1 MKAYPIFLI
10 GLNDRRCI
18 VVGGGKEAERKV
30 AGLLDCDAAVTVIS
44 VEITPQMSSWADA
57 GRIAWIER
65 GYQRGDLEGAY
76 LVIAE
81 RRDAETNARIWAE
94 AEAENAL
101 VNVMDDVPHCN
112 FIAGS
117 VVRQGSLT
125 VSISTAGAA
134 PVLAVRLRQRLEREL
149 GAEYATF
156 LDLMQALR
164 EPMARR
170 YPDFEERRVL
180 WYELVDSDILDLL
193 RSGERKLVHERI
205 AAIVGED
212 LLPAQEGLI

>member
-18 VVGGGKEAERKV
+18 VVGGGQEAERKV
-30 AGLLDCDAAVTVIS
+30 GGLLDCDAAVTLIS
-44 VEITPQMSSWADA
+44 TKVTPQLNTWAEAGSISWI
-57 GRIAWIER
+57 GR
-65 GYQRGDLEGAY
+65 GYQTGDFEGAY

-81 RRDAETNARIWAE
+81 RSDAETNARIWAE

-101 VNVMDDVPHCN
+101 VNVMDDVPNCN

-164 EPMARR
+164 EPLATR
-170 YPDFEERRVL
+170 YPDFEERRAL

-193 RSGERKLVHERI
+193 RTGERKLVHERI
-205 AAIVGED
+205 AAIVGAD
-212 LLPAQEGLI
+212 LLPTQEV

>member
-1 MKAYPIFLI
+1 MKAYPIFII
-10 GLNDRRCI
+10 GLHNRRCI
-18 VVGGGKEAERKV
+18 VVGGGQEAERKV

-44 VEITPQMSSWADA
+44 VELTPQMSSWADE
-57 GRIAWIER
+57 GRIAWIGR
-65 GYQRGDLEGAY
+65 DYQTGDLEGAY

-81 RRDAETNARIWAE
+81 RSDAETNACIWAE
-94 AEAENAL
+94 AEAKNAL

-125 VSISTAGAA
+125 IAISTAGAA
-134 PVLAVRLRQRLEREL
+134 PVLAVRQRQRLKREL

-164 EPMARR
+164 EPLTTR
-170 YPDFEERRVL
+170 YPDFDKRRAL
-180 WYELVDSDILDLL
+180 WYELVDSDILELL
-193 RSGERKLVHERI
+193 RTEDKKLVHERI
-205 AAIVGED
+205 ADIVGAD
-212 LLPAQEGLI
+212 LLSTQED

>member
-18 VVGGGKEAERKV
+18 VVGGGQEAERKV

-44 VEITPQMSSWADA
+44 AEMTPQMSSWVDA
-57 GRIAWIER
+57 GHIAWIGR
-65 GYQRGDLEGAY
+65 DYQTGDLEGAY

-81 RRDAETNARIWAE
+81 RSNVETNARIWAE

-149 GAEYATF
+149 GPEYATF
-156 LDLMQALR
+156 LDLLQALR
-164 EPMARR
+164 EPLTMR
-170 YPDFEERRVL
+170 YPDFEERRAL
-180 WYELVDSDILDLL
+180 WYKLVDSDILDLL
-193 RSGERKLVHERI
+193 RTEERKLVHERI
-205 AAIVGED
+205 ADIVGAD
-212 LLPAQEGLI
+212 LLPAQKF